1 MINALKFSLLDKNG
15 NPSCTKTLPL
25 AEALR
30 AIEQFV
36 ILHGTD
42 PDEDGKDAMPGSVTF
57 EPATLPDAEPP
68 APLER
73 YANLAWSA
81 GDVQTLFA
89 VTDEQAI
96 EFLQNNANKIRDR
109 LCELGWDVRGT
120 FGDMDGLPRLP
131 EENEE

>member
-25 AEALR
+25 AEALK

-57 EPATLPDAEPP
+57 EPATLPDAA
-68 APLER
+68 APSELEK
-73 YANLAWSA
+73 YATVSWSVA
-81 GDVQTLFA
+81 DVQTLFDIDA
-89 VTDEQAI
+89 AKAA

-109 LCELGWDVRGT
+109 LIELGWGVIET
-120 FGDMDGLPRLP
+120 FGQMDDLPLTDP
-131 EENEE
+131 E